1 MSSTHKF
8 WVPGVVILPY
18 ILLYKCV
25 MTNSFITSNNHEA
38 EIKRYPYD
46 RVLFHPGHLC
56 RTCGFAKPARS
67 KHCGLCKAC
76 VSRHD
81 HHCVWL
87 MNCVGSNNYVY
98 FLLLLLSLSV
108 MLIYGT
114 VLGYQLLYQTLQ
126 QLASPELQA
135 AMHGWTMYFNVWGI
149 VITADP
155 RVGTVSLLMLMT
167 APLAVAFLVYH
178 LYLIWAGTTTN
189 ESAKWSDWKDDVA
202 DGYVFHARR
211 SQIPG
216 APPPVDLGD
225 RPWPVDSDQILVI
238 DDGPPMEGYILASNS
253 NLVDYAGEP
262 DGTIDPRWEQ
272 ASSMRD
278 IDNIYDAGFWNNLKD
293 AIGLPVRR

>member
-1 MSSTHKF
+1 
-8 WVPGVVILPY
+8 
-18 ILLYKCV
+18 
-25 MTNSFITSNNHEA
+25 
-38 EIKRYPYD
+38 
-46 RVLFHPGHLC
+46 
-56 RTCGFAKPARS
+56 
-67 KHCGLCKAC
+67 
-76 VSRHD
+76 
-81 HHCVWL
+81 